1 MFSSDSFEF
10 YATLIYHSTQISNA
24 YFHFRLLAC
33 ILYEAEHSSLKRA
46 LCAIFIHQTEDPD
59 STGAFANVAEI
70 RRYAKKKRVK
80 ETLRKLDRRN
90 VHVGN
95 SKEEKAIKPFHYHW
109 DLLVE
114 QYFTS
119 RCSTFFF
126 SLFSKL
132 GLPVKKKKKKTT
144 SFVTYSKKSNW
155 KKIRRKK
162 RVGKKYVP
170 VTSKLEGR

>member
-70 RRYAKKKRVK
+70 RRHAKKKRVK

-90 VHVGN
+90 VHAGN
-95 SKEEKAIKPFHYHW
+95 SMEEKAIKPFHYHW

-132 GLPVKKKKKKTT
+132 GSPVKKKTT
-144 SFVTYSKKSNW
+144 SFVTYPKKSN
-155 KKIRRKK
+155 
-162 RVGKKYVP
+162 
-170 VTSKLEGR
+170 